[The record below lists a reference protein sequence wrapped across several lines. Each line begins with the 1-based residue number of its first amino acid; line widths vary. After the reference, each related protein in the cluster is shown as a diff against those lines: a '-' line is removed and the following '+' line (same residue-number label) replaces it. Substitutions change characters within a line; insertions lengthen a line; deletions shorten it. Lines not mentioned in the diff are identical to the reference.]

1 MRSYEILKRAAD
13 GVGVKALAAK
23 LRLSQALIYK
33 WCQEWDPEEPDASGA
48 RNPLDRVAD
57 IVRFTGDARVVNRL
71 CHEAGGFFVSN
82 PAERPP
88 NVSAELLS
96 NTQRL
101 VKEFSQL
108 LLTVT
113 RSIEDDGKIEPA
125 EADRIRDA
133 WEVFKGTVEAFTVA
147 CERGIFH
154 PPDDEP

>member
-1 MRSYEILKRAAD
+1 M
-13 GVGVKALAAK
+13 
-23 LRLSQALIYK
+23 
-33 WCQEWDPEEPDASGA
+33 
-48 RNPLDRVAD
+48 
-57 IVRFTGDARVVNRL
+57 VNWL
-71 CHEAGGFFVSN
+71 CHEADGFFVSN

-88 NVSAELLS
+88 DVSVELLS

-113 RSIEDDGKIEPA
+113 KSIEDDGKIEPA

-147 CERGIFH
+147 CERGVFH
-154 PPDDEP
+154 PPDEKA